1 MTVYFTRRRS
11 FFFIIFLPMMMSQI
25 KGQPM
30 IRFTTKIQQFQ
41 EMGEKTGWSYILIP
55 AALAQQLKPGNKK
68 SFRVKGKLDDHS
80 IHGVALLP
88 MGEGDFIMALKAD
101 IRKTIRKQKGD
112 SLAVQLEVDT
122 KKIEP
127 PKDLLDCLA
136 DEPKA
141 IEYFKS
147 LPKSHQNYFGNWI
160 KSAKTEITRANRI
173 VRVVDAMLKKQ
184 NYGEMLRSGRDE
196 FPK

>member
-1 MTVYFTRRRS
+1 
-11 FFFIIFLPMMMSQI
+11 
-25 KGQPM
+25 M

-41 EMGEKTGWSYILIP
+41 EMGEKTGWSYIRIP

-68 SFRVKGKLDDHS
+68 SFRVKGKLDEHS
-80 IHGVALLP
+80 INGVALLP

-112 SLAVQLEVDT
+112 SLTVQLEVDT

-127 PKDLLDCLA
+127 PRDLLDCLA

-141 IEYFKS
+141 MEYFKS

-160 KSAKTEITRANRI
+160 KSAKTETTRTGRI
-173 VRVVDAMLKKQ
+173 VRVVNAMLKKQ
-184 NYGEMLRSGRDE
+184 NYGEMIRDGQNDRQE
-196 FPK
+196 LMG